1 MGLWRWYHYW
11 LVLGWAMVAL
21 PLTALATES
30 VPQPLTAQ
38 PVLPSVLTAQQVAQR
53 IRQYHPTLRLARLD
67 VGLASAKRLEKQG
80 AFDPVLAG
88 SSYFNRYNSSSS
100 PGKALEAVEAD
111 GAIKLQ
117 TRSGIEVMTGAK
129 LARGDIKTPLS
140 PTGEGGEY
148 YAGLKIPL
156 LRGLGIN
163 PKAAEE
169 QKALL
174 GEPLSEA
181 SLRQVELNM
190 LLSGLNTYWDWVG
203 AWKKQQIEADL
214 LTLAT
219 IRTRAVEQLA
229 TAGDSPTIDAVEAHS
244 EVQRRMGRLA
254 RAQRS
259 AEQASNK
266 LAVFLWE
273 ESAGLATPAVPVLTT
288 LATPTHEN
296 VPSQWEIPTPY
307 GSDALA
313 EGKLKALAL
322 RPELKALDLSRQ
334 LSQVDEKL
342 AKNNV
347 LPQLDALITQGVE
360 VGDSGIGPV
369 IKAGISVA
377 VPLRLRTAQGQLKQA
392 QISVQKI
399 TLQEQQLI
407 QRIFVDVA
415 DALSAINASYER
427 YKAASQELSLAQQLQ
442 TGEQTRFNLGDST
455 LFLVNQRE
463 RTAAEANVTLVDA
476 LVDYQLAITQYQAV
490 TGQL

>member
-1 MGLWRWYHYW
+1 MSLWRQISFSI
-11 LVLGWAMVAL
+11 VLGWVIVTLPLVAL
-21 PLTALATES
+21 AGIK
-30 VPQPLTAQ
+30 VPQPTSSSTT
-38 PVLPSVLTAQQVAQR
+38 LPAVLTVQQVAQR
-53 IRQYHPTLRLARLD
+53 IRQYHPTLRLARFD

-148 YAGLKIPL
+148 YAGLKVPL

-163 PKAAEE
+163 AKAAEE

-181 SLRQVELNM
+181 SLRQVELNV
-190 LLSGLNTYWDWVG
+190 LLSGLNAYWDWVG
-203 AWKKQQIEADL
+203 AWKKQQIETEL
-214 LTLAT
+214 LTLAN
-219 IRTRAVEQLA
+219 IRTQAVERLA
-229 TAGDSPTIDAVEAHS
+229 EAGDSPAIDAVEARS
-244 EVQRRMGRLA
+244 EVQRRVGRLA

-273 ESAGLATPAVPVLTT
+273 ELTPTTTPTPVLTT
-288 LATPTHEN
+288 IATPTHEQ

-307 GSDALA
+307 GTEALA
-313 EGKLKALAL
+313 DGKLKALAS
-322 RPELKALDLSRQ
+322 RPELKALELSRQ
-334 LSQVDEKL
+334 LSQVDVKL
-342 AKNNV
+342 AKNNL
-347 LPQLDALITQGVE
+347 LPQLDALITQGLE

-392 QISVQKI
+392 TISVQKV

-407 QRIFVDVA
+407 QRIFVDIA
-415 DALSAINASYER
+415 DALSAINAAYER
-427 YKAASQELSLAQQLQ
+427 YEAASQELLLAQQLQ
-442 TGEQTRFNLGDST
+442 VGEQTRFNLGDST
-455 LFLVNQRE
+455 VFLVNQRE
-463 RTAAEANVTLVDA
+463 RAAAEANVTLVDA
-476 LVDYQLAITQYQAV
+476 LVDYQAAVNQYQAV